1 MRAGWRWLGRSANG
15 CRGEAW
21 VEENGC
27 PDYVSFDNDLGPL
40 EPEGRHFV
48 EWLIQRDLDR
58 GDMPEHFDFFTHSQW
73 LFVDVTRGL
82 PE

>member
-1 MRAGWRWLGRSANG
+1 M
-15 CRGEAW
+15 
-21 VEENGC
+21 
-27 PDYVSFDNDLGPL
+27 SFDNDLGPL